1 MCQMKWLFFNGVR
14 MLTTN
19 TSKVISIFVC
29 KGTTFFLK
37 IRK

>member
-19 TSKVISIFVC
+19 TSVVTLNLCPNNPVTLPS
-29 KGTTFFLK
+29 
-37 IRK
+37 